1 MPSQQRVSWIGLGR
15 MGTPMAR
22 FILQAGYP
30 LTVWSRS
37 PASRRGLVADGAAEA
52 ASAGECAAAADVIFC
67 SVSDDAAL
75 AEVALGAQGV
85 LARAARG
92 AIFAEAS
99 TVSAE
104 ISAQIARE
112 AQARGI
118 EYLRMPIS
126 GNAAS
131 ARTGN
136 VTVLVSGPAQAWVRA
151 KPIVETFSKAQ
162 VYLGPGEEARYMKL
176 VVNALIVNFAQSMAE
191 ALALG
196 RKAGLDWNVMLDTL
210 AESTLGSPWLKVKA
224 GLLKQRDFS
233 PTMTTRLILKDI
245 DLMLAAARTHEVPMP
260 LTANTR
266 QLMQMAVGAGYGEDD
281 YMAAIKLAE
290 QQAGLTDLPSR
301 DSKT

>member
-67 SVSDDAAL
+67 SVSDDAP
-75 AEVALGAQGV
+75 
-85 LARAARG
+85 RG
-92 AIFAEAS
+92 AVFAEAS

-162 VYLGPGEEARYMKL
+162 VYLGPGEQARYMKL

-210 AESTLGSPWLKVKA
+210 AESTLGSPWLKIKA

-245 DLMLAAARTHEVPMP
+245 DLMLATARTHEVPMP

>member
-1 MPSQQRVSWIGLGR
+1 MPSQPRVGWIGLGR

-30 LTVWSRS
+30 MTVWSRS
-37 PASRRGLVADGAAEA
+37 AGSRRGLVTEGAGEA
-52 ASAGECAAAADVIFC
+52 ASAAQCAASADVIFC

-75 AEVALGAQGV
+75 SAVALGPQGV
-85 LARAARG
+85 LAHARRG
-92 AIFAEAS
+92 AVFAETS

-104 ISAQIARE
+104 ASEQVARD

-136 VTVLVSGPAQAWVRA
+136 VTVLVSGPADAWARI
-151 KPIVETFSKAQ
+151 KPVVESFSKAQ

-176 VVNALIVNFAQSMAE
+176 VVNALVVNFAQSMAE

-196 RKAGLDWNVMLDTL
+196 RKAGLDWSVMLDTL
-210 AESTLGSPWLKVKA
+210 AESTLGSPWLKLKA

-290 QQAGLTDLPSR
+290 QQAGLSDLPSGN
-301 DSKT
+301 